1 MTTENERY
9 HDHVAEALEDII
21 EDNSVKEDYAIDI
34 DRRYKE
40 EMSAPHSSLSSHNRE
55 KESNRVISGEK
66 DRESTSVISH
76 NAVSCANPVG
86 WIHVTLKTQSELENV
101 FLSSMNW
108 CTDNIR

>member
-21 EDNSVKEDYAIDI
+21 EDNSVKGDYAIDI

-55 KESNRVISGEK
+55 NVERKRVTELYQERK
-66 DRESTSVISH
+66 TERV
-76 NAVSCANPVG
+76 PVLYHTMLFPVLIQLDG
-86 WIHVTLKTQSELENV
+86 
-101 FLSSMNW
+101 SM
-108 CTDNIR
+108 

>member
-40 EMSAPHSSLSSHNRE
+40 EMSAPRSSLSSHNRE

-66 DRESTSVISH
+66 DRERV
-76 NAVSCANPVG
+76 PVLYHTMLFPVLIQLDG
-86 WIHVTLKTQSELENV
+86 
-101 FLSSMNW
+101 SM
-108 CTDNIR
+108 